1 MFLTRLC
8 FAFPVILLLHHV
20 SSTPADIVLLKDHF
34 IANLV
39 EENRRISGS
48 QLTDDIERAINLK
61 IEGFLDVISAPTTRT
76 SRDTNELLLN
86 EKSKSMEVF
95 CFISRK
101 VLPQST
107 WLSRTQKFPS
117 ACATIDDHR
126 GI

>member
-1 MFLTRLC
+1 MFLTRLW
-8 FAFPVILLLHHV
+8 FAFPVVLLLHQV
-20 SSTPADIVLLKDHF
+20 SSTPADLILLKDHF

-48 QLTDDIERAINLK
+48 QLTDDIELAINLK
-61 IEGFLDVISAPTTRT
+61 IEGFLDVISAPTTRS

-86 EKSKSMEVF
+86 EKSKSME
-95 CFISRK
+95 FIFIK

-107 WLSRTQKFPS
+107 CWFSRSRKFPF
-117 ACATIDDHR
+117 ACATIDERR